1 MRFRSWSRDPS
12 MLAGGVTGVAIV
24 VLLVASLALAVRLPD
39 SATLSIDGRV
49 PDADALASTDPSS
62 ASTAR
67 PRPRRPPRHRHPRR
81 RRPRHRPPGTSAT
94 NRRSPSRVGWSTPTP
109 AVAPC
114 PVTAAA
120 APAPPAPPPTTPVGP
135 GTGDTPRARFASRFP
150 AHDSAT
156 QDTAQPASTRWGLL
170 VGVNKHQGRTHDNIG
185 SRPDAESLYAHLMD
199 LGWQPDHVLLL
210 TDELATRENILEGVR
225 WLARSTTPD
234 SVAVFS
240 YSGHA
245 KQWPGW
251 DVDGDGETTDEA
263 LWPSDNQ
270 HITDGEFADLMGTV
284 RAGHMWL
291 NFMACEAA
299 GFLDPGLSRDGRIVS
314 VSSAEDEKSYEDPS
328 VGHSVWGWNLTVQG
342 LRRGA
347 ADANGDGEVTV
358 QEAVAYAIPRATRRT
373 EGQSHGA
380 QHGGMVD
387 RAGGAFHLT
396 IPAPPPPPEPEP
408 AAEPEPSPSPSS
420 SPRSCLL
427 GLCDRRD

>member
-1 MRFRSWSRDPS
+1 MPTPTATAPPPEEPATA
-12 MLAGGVTGVAIV
+12 LEGG
-24 VLLVASLALAVRLPD
+24 LVN
-39 SATLSIDGRV
+39 
-49 PDADALASTDPSS
+49 PDA
-62 ASTAR
+62 
-67 PRPRRPPRHRHPRR
+67 
-81 RRPRHRPPGTSAT
+81 GE
-94 NRRSPSRVGWSTPTP
+94 
-109 AVAPC
+109 
-114 PVTAAA
+114 PVRAAAAA
-120 APAPPAPPPTTPVGP
+120 APPAAAPTTPVGP
-135 GTGDTPRARFASRFP
+135 GDGDTPRARFASRFP
-150 AHDSAT
+150 AHDAAT
-156 QDTAQPASTRWGLL
+156 QDTADPASTRWGLL
-170 VGVNKHQGRTHDNIG
+170 VGVNEHQGRTHDNIG

-225 WLARSTTPD
+225 WLARATTPE

-245 KQWPGW
+245 KQWHGW

-270 HITDGEFADLMGTV
+270 HITDGEFADLMGSV
-284 RAGHMWL
+284 QAGHMWL
-291 NFMACEAA
+291 NVMACEAA

-314 VSSAEDEKSYEDPS
+314 YSSAEDEKSYEDPS

-347 ADANGDGEVTV
+347 ADGNGDGEVTV

-387 RAGGAFHLT
+387 RAGGAFRLT
-396 IPAPPPPPEPEP
+396 IPAPAPEP
-408 AAEPEPSPSPSS
+408 ARAGGRPGPEPSS

-427 GLCDRRD
+427 GLCDRRT